1 MDGLRQDNSDL
12 SLILSQFIPYRIVVL
27 GKKISERL
35 APLYE
40 DEGVSIPEWRV
51 LAVIAQY
58 DDIAARDVVEQT
70 PMDKMAV
77 SRAVSSLEHREIV
90 GRRVS
95 TIDARVSRLF
105 LTKDGRRL
113 FDRIADIALKFE
125 RELLVGL
132 SLEDREKFEELIS
145 YLDVASSK

>member
-12 SLILSQFIPYRIVVL
+12 SLTLSQFIPYRIVVL

-90 GRRVS
+90 GRRAS

>member
-12 SLILSQFIPYRIVVL
+12 SLTLSQFIPYRIVVL